1 MRASDPPRSE
11 VSDPKP
17 AGSDSQS
24 LSASVRRGALW
35 VVASNLLL
43 RLANVLLTAVVAHIL
58 SPHDFGVFAVALT
71 AYMIISSAGELGVSS
86 CLIRAD
92 LDIDSL
98 APTVATISVLSS
110 AILAGAMVAFAS
122 PIAAALGSAAAA
134 GPIRVMSLAMLL
146 VGVFAVPNSQ
156 MVRDFRQDKVFL
168 ANAISFVPATALLI
182 ILAKSGSGPMAFAWS
197 RVVGQFVVGCVLIAA
212 APRHYRPG
220 LTRSAL
226 SVILRFGIP
235 LAGAN
240 FVNYL
245 LLNADFV
252 FVGHLLGAA
261 ALGVYVLAFTVASAP
276 YGVLGAVINSV
287 SMPAFSRVKHDPDL
301 LKNAMATA
309 LRGVCL
315 IALPMCAMTMALARP
330 LILTVYGAKWAAAAN
345 VLVVLSL
352 YGAVFIVCLLF
363 ANMLTALG
371 RTKFLLVLQLIWIG
385 ALVPAMALGV
395 HKDGI
400 VGAAYAHVAVIVP
413 IVLPSYL
420 LALRRVT
427 GVRLTAL
434 GKAALPAVLA
444 SSAAALAARA
454 AASRL
459 GSPLAQLIAGLAAG
473 GLVYVIGAGPQAIA
487 AFGRGRAAERVLHF
501 YSAAGRLVG
510 LPVDSRARRSAK
522 YGRGRAAEALE
533 DSGPMHGSI
542 LADLGRQL
550 GADRPEGLA
559 SRANLTFAYGQASW
573 LAQAVAWQERT
584 LADRERLLG
593 PDHPHT
599 LASRANLAYA
609 YCQAGWLAEGIP
621 LYEQALADCTQVL
634 GNDHILTRTVRRKL
648 SGAQGLLAQELTE
661 ADDVTMVG
669 GLPPV
674 RPIRTAGA
682 HRVRWLVIL
691 VLVSATLAVAGVAV
705 VRVGTGSGHVAAT
718 SPTVTHRVTAHRHT
732 RASAPSHPAPTTAPG
747 ATASA
752 RPTAAAQV
760 LVPVSASAFGP
771 GGYGSGDSPQQ
782 ASMAIDASTA
792 TAWTTDWYRT
802 AQFGSLQ
809 AGTGLLIDMGQP
821 ERITSVQIILGSARG
836 ADLQVLTGN
845 APALANLQL
854 EASARDAGGTLQLT
868 VARPE
873 QARYLLI
880 WFTLLPPDSSGTFQ
894 ASIYNVRLEGT
905 P

>member
-1 MRASDPPRSE
+1 MRAAADPPRSE
-11 VSDPKP
+11 VSDPQP
-17 AGSDSQS
+17 AGSDSRS

-35 VVASNLLL
+35 VVASNVLL
-43 RLANVLLTAVVAHIL
+43 RSANVLITAVIAHIL
-58 SPHDFGVFAVALT
+58 APHDFGVFAVALT
-71 AYMIISSAGELGVSS
+71 AYAVVSSIGELGVSS
-86 CLIRAD
+86 CLMRAD

-110 AILAGAMVAFAS
+110 AILAGAMAAFAS
-122 PIAAALGSAAAA
+122 PIAAALGSAAAV
-134 GPIRVMSLAMLL
+134 GPIRVMSLAVLS

-156 MVRDFRQDKVFL
+156 MVRDFKQDKIFL
-168 ANAISFVPATALLI
+168 ANVIGFVPSTVLLI
-182 ILAKSGSGPMAFAWS
+182 ILAKSGSGAMAFAWS
-197 RVVGQFVVGCVLIAA
+197 MVVRQFVVGCVLIAV

-220 LTRSAL
+220 LARSAL
-226 SVILRFGIP
+226 SVVFRFGIP

-240 FVNYL
+240 FVNYM
-245 LLNADFV
+245 LLNVDYA

-261 ALGVYVLAFTVASAP
+261 ALGVYMLAFTVASWS

-287 SMPAFSRVKHDPDL
+287 SMPAFSRVKHDPAL
-301 LKNAMATA
+301 LRRAMATA
-309 LRGVCL
+309 LRGVSL
-315 IALPMCAMTMALARP
+315 IVMPMSAITIALARP
-330 LILTVYGAKWAAAAN
+330 LILTVYGAKWAASAN

-363 ANMLTALG
+363 ANMLTAFG

-385 ALVPAMALGV
+385 TLVPAMALGV

-400 VGAAYAHVAVIVP
+400 VGAAYAHVAVIIP

-420 LALRRVT
+420 LALKRIT

-434 GKAALPAVLA
+434 GKAALPAILA
-444 SSAAALAARA
+444 SAAAALAAHG
-454 AASRL
+454 AASQL
-459 GSPLAQLIAGLAAG
+459 NSPLAQLIAGLAAG
-473 GLVYVIGAGPQAIA
+473 GLVYVICAGQQAVA
-487 AFGRGRAAERVLHF
+487 VFGRGQAAERVLHF
-501 YSAAGRLVG
+501 YSSAGRLVG
-510 LPVDSRARRSAK
+510 LPVDGRTKHSAK
-522 YGRGRAAEALE
+522 YGRGRAAEVLE
-533 DSGPMHGSI
+533 DSDSRSI

-550 GADRPEGLA
+550 GADRPRDLA
-559 SRANLTFAYGQASW
+559 SRANLTSAYSPAGW

-599 LASRANLAYA
+599 LASRANLAHA
-609 YCQAGWLAEGIP
+609 YCQAGRLAKGIP

-648 SGAQGLLAQELTE
+648 SVAQELLAQELTE
-661 ADDVTMVG
+661 ADDVTVVG
-669 GLPPV
+669 VLPPV
-674 RPIRTAGA
+674 RPIRAADA

-691 VLVSATLAVAGVAV
+691 VLVSAALAVAGIVV

-718 SPTVTHRVTAHRHT
+718 SPAVTHRVTAHRHT
-732 RASAPSHPAPTTAPG
+732 RASAPSHPAPTTAPS
-747 ATASA
+747 ATTSAS
-752 RPTAAAQV
+752 PTAAAQM

-771 GGYGSGDSPQQ
+771 GGSGSGDNPQQ

-792 TAWTTDWYRT
+792 TAWATDWYKT
-802 AQFGSLQ
+802 APFGDMQ
-809 AGTGLLIDMGQP
+809 AGAGLLIDMGQP
-821 ERITSVQIILGSARG
+821 ERITSLQVILGSARG

-845 APALANLQL
+845 APDRASLRL
-854 EASARDAGGTLQLT
+854 EASASDAGGTLQLT
-868 VARPE
+868 MARPE